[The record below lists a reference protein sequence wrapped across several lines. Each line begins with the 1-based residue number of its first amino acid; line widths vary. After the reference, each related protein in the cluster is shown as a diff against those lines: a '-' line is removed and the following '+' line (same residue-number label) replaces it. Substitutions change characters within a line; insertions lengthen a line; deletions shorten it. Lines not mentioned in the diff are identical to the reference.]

1 MTNVAFDAFSCYA
14 FEQSQWLK
22 ADVAIQ
28 CGSPDHVTAVSLAWV
43 AIILYPC
50 GLLVLYATLL
60 FAVRAPRAP
69 TCALMESPHLPDD
82 FPYSMCAHECSSD
95 MIA

>member
-1 MTNVAFDAFSCYA
+1 MTNIAFDAFSCYV

-28 CGSPDHVTAVSLAWV
+28 CGSPDHDRAVSLAWV

-50 GLLVLYATLL
+50 GLLVLYGALL
-60 FAVRAPRAP
+60 FAVRAPCTP
-69 TCALMESPHLPDD
+69 TCAVMKTPL
-82 FPYSMCAHECSSD
+82 FT
-95 MIA
+95 